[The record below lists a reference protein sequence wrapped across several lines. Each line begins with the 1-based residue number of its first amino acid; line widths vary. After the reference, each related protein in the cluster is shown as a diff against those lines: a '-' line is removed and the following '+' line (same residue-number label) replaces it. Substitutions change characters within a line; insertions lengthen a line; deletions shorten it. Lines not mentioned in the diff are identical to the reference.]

1 MGSGPTGA
9 SGNCSGAAQPP
20 AVPCPAAIPGNA
32 VWRGTSGITP
42 RAAACSDSSG
52 QCSPAWGPSCS
63 PSAASCPTTG
73 SKGSVTPVWSGPF
86 QQLLPEHRAM
96 EGTQGT
102 TPCTSWA
109 STLHNTSH
117 KVLEVPGAGT
127 RIHLSL
133 LQPRGCPRLSVVSAD
148 KAPAPFPPP
157 PQSGEGLLCQT
168 PPHAPAPTNPGS
180 GWTHQDGPPGCCE
193 PAASSGA
200 GNHTRPPALAPA
212 PALPHCQAPPQFI
225 AHSFKEKQHPVH
237 AVPSRVVRSWP
248 WIHVGAARTRCP
260 LQPQHAALAAG
271 LLLSTPRPCRT
282 RDTPVPRASSGHVA
296 QAVQG

>member
-1 MGSGPTGA
+1 MECSRDRREDRGSSSPSSEWKVEERAEGWWKELWSPRMGSGPTGA

-42 RAAACSDSSG
+42 RAAAFSDSSD
-52 QCSPAWGPSCS
+52 QCSPAWGTSRS

-109 STLHNTSH
+109 STLQNTSH
-117 KVLEVPGAGT
+117 GAAPGSQWFQLTKPQPLFLHLLSQVRACSAKPHHVP
-127 RIHLSL
+127 RH
-133 LQPRGCPRLSVVSAD
+133 Q
-148 KAPAPFPPP
+148 
-157 PQSGEGLLCQT
+157 QT
-168 PPHAPAPTNPGS
+168 PVQDGPTRM
-180 GWTHQDGPPGCCE
+180 GPPGCCE

-212 PALPHCQAPPQFI
+212 PALPHCQAPPQF
-225 AHSFKEKQHPVH
+225 
-237 AVPSRVVRSWP
+237 
-248 WIHVGAARTRCP
+248 
-260 LQPQHAALAAG
+260 L
-271 LLLSTPRPCRT
+271 
-282 RDTPVPRASSGHVA
+282 
-296 QAVQG
+296 